1 MNLPQEELRCW
12 SRYVRNNL
20 VCKVACYG
28 EEALTAPMVESVRG
42 FIARLKNIEVKIE
55 VLRYSRIHLAL
66 MEISAVGSRWPS
78 ALISASEEILRAW
91 QDQLGSLSDVRGD
104 IWGPGGRLEGVPKE
118 TCLGRKSVVDPN
130 DEKMSINRRLELMDL
145 RSPAWNVEGAQSYE
159 YPLHYGHNG
168 FAVGR
173 WVNLIPQD
181 LGADNVV
188 VGGSISRQPIK
199 MVSYTAHPMAS
210 PQTIQARSPL

>member
-28 EEALTAPMVESVRG
+28 EEALTATMVESVRG
-42 FIARLKNIEVKIE
+42 FIVRLKNTEAKIE
-55 VLRYSRIHLAL
+55 ALRYSRIHLAL

-118 TCLGRKSVVDPN
+118 TCLVQHSIVNSN
-130 DEKMSINRRLELMDL
+130 DEKMSINQRLELMDL
-145 RSPAWNVEGAQSYE
+145 SSPAWNVEGAQNYE

-168 FAVGR
+168 FPVGR
-173 WVNLIPQD
+173 WVDMVHLK
-181 LGADNVV
+181 LSADDAA
-188 VGGSISRQPIK
+188 VGGSISRQPTK
-199 MVSYTAHPMAS
+199 MV
-210 PQTIQARSPL
+210 

>member
-1 MNLPQEELRCW
+1 MDLTQKELRCW

-20 VCKVACYG
+20 ACEVACYG
-28 EEALTAPMVESVRG
+28 EEALTAPTVESVRG
-42 FIARLKNIEVKIE
+42 FMERLQNTEAKIE

-91 QDQLGSLSDVRGD
+91 QDKLGSLSDVRGD

-118 TCLGRKSVVDPN
+118 ICLRRNSLVDPY
-130 DEKMSINRRLELMDL
+130 DEKMSIDRRLELMSL
-145 RSPAWNVEGAQSYE
+145 RSPAWNVDGAQSYE
-159 YPLHYGHNG
+159 YPLRYGHNG

-173 WVNLIPQD
+173 WVDLITRS
-181 LGADNVV
+181 LSADDAI
-188 VGGSISRQPIK
+188 VGG
-199 MVSYTAHPMAS
+199 
-210 PQTIQARSPL
+210 